1 MAPKL
6 RNWLSLSHTL
16 LALLGLLLA
25 VGHFP
30 STADAQSDTT
40 LYFSPQSSTVPLG
53 SSRMVSLLVDEGQD
67 VNSFDITIEYDDT
80 ILELDSWSYGDY
92 LSNLS
97 VSALVNTLGSFR
109 LAATQLNTAAVS
121 GDGTLLNLTFKSL
134 APGTSALVLAE
145 AEFRDLQ
152 GNVSTPNRAS
162 GSINVILAATYTL
175 TPTITLTPTRTN
187 TPFYTATSRFEMP
200 TETEV
205 PGVPEP
211 TATEI
216 GGVIPQQSQT
226 PEVTLTPSPQPGE
239 PTPIFKTGA
248 VTGRFMGPAAL
259 AQPTAQDNSNWWQWL
274 LMGGLGL
281 ALLGGGAYWFV
292 RYLRKRKAEQEW
304 L

>member
-1 MAPKL
+1 
-6 RNWLSLSHTL
+6 
-16 LALLGLLLA
+16 
-25 VGHFP
+25 
-30 STADAQSDTT
+30 
-40 LYFSPQSSTVPLG
+40 
-53 SSRMVSLLVDEGQD
+53 MVSLLVDEGQD

-80 ILELDSWSYGDY
+80 ILELSSWSYGDY

-97 VSALVNTLGSFR
+97 VSTLVNTLGSFR
-109 LAATQLNTAAVS
+109 LAASQLNTQAVS

-134 APGTSALVLAE
+134 APGTSALVLDE

-226 PEVTLTPSPQPGE
+226 PEVTLTPSPLPGE
-239 PTPIFKTGA
+239 ATPIYKTGA
-248 VTGRFMGPAAL
+248 VSGRFMGPAEL
-259 AQPTAQDNSNWWQWL
+259 ARPAEQDNSNWWQWL
-274 LMGGLGL
+274 LLGGLGL

-292 RYLRKRKAEQEW
+292 RYQRKRKAEQEW

>member
-1 MAPKL
+1 MGIRRRKAHPLLKMIPAM
-6 RNWLSLSHTL
+6 
-16 LALLGLLLA
+16 LALFLA
-25 VGHFP
+25 MAHFHLM
-30 STADAQSDTT
+30 AAAQTDTT
-40 LYFSPQSSTVPLG
+40 LFFNPQSSTVPLG
-53 SSRMVSLLVDEGQD
+53 SVRMVSLLVDEGQD
-67 VNSFDITIEYDDT
+67 VNSFDITIEYDDI
-80 ILELDSWSYGDY
+80 ILELSSWSYGDY

-226 PEVTLTPSPQPGE
+226 PEVTVTPSPLLGE
-239 PTPIFKTGA
+239 ATPIYKTGA
-248 VTGRFMGPAAL
+248 VSGRFMGSADMARPAEEADG
-259 AQPTAQDNSNWWQWL
+259 QVWQWL